1 MVYLI
6 YFTIRNQFSSESL
19 ISINFFLRQELPR
32 ILGLCDFSKMSNV
45 DIEYSYKTWLILQGA
60 RGLTFSVITAVD
72 TRRLDREVYAYKL
85 VGKKHQ
91 SASDKPTRHIDVAK
105 KLKGITVHKESHP
118 LYMRRSHN
126 CCKISRVSRGSQT
139 TSHTQVTFQARE
151 IEKHYWQ
158 LRQQGAYT
166 LRQCKIN
173 SKIKPGPIPLTSC
186 NVEHKLMGEGDATLQ
201 QHWLTLA
208 AINQILHSWL
218 FSK

>member
-1 MVYLI
+1 MI
-6 YFTIRNQFSSESL
+6 DTAGSTWTH
-19 ISINFFLRQELPR
+19 
-32 ILGLCDFSKMSNV
+32 ILCYNCCRYTETGTRGLC
-45 DIEYSYKTWLILQGA
+45 LQA
-60 RGLTFSVITAVD
+60 SR
-72 TRRLDREVYAYKL
+72 
-85 VGKKHQ
+85 KKHQ

-105 KLKGITVHKESHP
+105 KLKGITVHKESHS
-118 LYMRRSHN
+118 LYIRRSHN

-208 AINQILHSWL
+208 AINQTLHSWL